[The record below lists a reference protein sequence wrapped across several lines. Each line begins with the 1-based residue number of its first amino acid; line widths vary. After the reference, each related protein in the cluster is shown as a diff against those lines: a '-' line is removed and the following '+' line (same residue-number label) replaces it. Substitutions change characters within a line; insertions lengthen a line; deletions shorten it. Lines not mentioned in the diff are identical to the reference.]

1 MGDQEFIAAFENCTL
16 VAEDFHHLDHV
27 RMAFLYLAQ
36 FPILVAIQRF
46 SLALG
51 RFATAIGKPNLYH
64 ETITWA
70 FLFLIRERLVEQTSR
85 QGGRHPSWDEFAAE
99 NPDLLNRK
107 STAILKDYYF
117 EETLTSELAKKV
129 FILPNRSL
137 AAQEERG
144 AR

>member
-1 MGDQEFIAAFENCTL
+1 MRDQEFIAAFENCSL
-16 VAEDFHHLDHV
+16 PPEDFHHSDHV
-27 RMAFLYLAQ
+27 RMAFLYLAR
-36 FPILVAIQRF
+36 FPILEAIQRF
-46 SLALG
+46 SLAIG

-70 FLFLIRERLVEQTSR
+70 FLFLIRQRLVEQSSR
-85 QGGRHPSWDEFAAE
+85 QGGRQPSWDEFAAE

-107 STAILKDYYF
+107 SNSILKDYYF

-137 AAQEERG
+137 AAQEEKEGR
-144 AR
+144 